1 MLPNGDECIRSLL
14 QSARHGDAWAIGCWD
29 LGKQEV
35 SVVDF
40 SDRTLVCRDCGK
52 PFTWT
57 AGEQT
62 FYAEKGLVNEP
73 ARCPECRAAR
83 KARLGLE
90 PPRMMHTIVCAE
102 CGQET
107 TVPFVPRNG
116 RPVLCSSCFA
126 RAKVAEEIVVPMP
139 EVAIAD

>member
-1 MLPNGDECIRSLL
+1 MGI
-14 QSARHGDAWAIGCWD
+14 
-29 LGKQEV
+29 QEG
-35 SVVDF
+35 SVVEF
-40 SDRTLVCRDCGK
+40 ADRTLTCRDCGK

-62 FYAEKGLVNEP
+62 FYTEKGLVNEP

-126 RAKVAEEIVVPMP
+126 KAKVAQESIEAIEAIP
-139 EVAIAD
+139 ESAIAD

>member
-1 MLPNGDECIRSLL
+1 ME
-14 QSARHGDAWAIGCWD
+14 
-29 LGKQEV
+29 
-35 SVVDF
+35 F
-40 SDRTLVCRDCGK
+40 SDRTLTCRDCGK

-83 KARLGLE
+83 KVRLGLE

-126 RAKVAEEIVVPMP
+126 RAKVAEEIAAPLP
-139 EVAIAD
+139 EAAIAD

>member
-1 MLPNGDECIRSLL
+1 ME
-14 QSARHGDAWAIGCWD
+14 
-29 LGKQEV
+29 
-35 SVVDF
+35 F
-40 SDRTLVCRDCGK
+40 TDRMLVCRDCGK

-90 PPRMMHTIVCAE
+90 PPRVSYLVVCAE
-102 CGQET
+102 CATET
-107 TVPFVPRNG
+107 TVPFIPRNG
-116 RPVLCSSCFA
+116 RPVLCSACFSKMKMA
-126 RAKVAEEIVVPMP
+126 QDAELSPAVIEI
-139 EVAIAD
+139 AATGD

>member
-1 MLPNGDECIRSLL
+1 V
-14 QSARHGDAWAIGCWD
+14 QF
-29 LGKQEV
+29 V
-35 SVVDF
+35 
-40 SDRTLVCRDCGK
+40 DRTLTCRDCGK

-57 AGEQT
+57 AGEQA

-102 CGQET
+102 CGRET

-116 RPVLCSSCFA
+116 KPVLCSSCFA
-126 RAKVAEEIVVPMP
+126 TAKAAQTLPEEQPEPVP
-139 EVAIAD
+139 VLAD

>member
-1 MLPNGDECIRSLL
+1 MLPNGDEYIRSLL
-14 QSARHGDAWAIGCWD
+14 QSARHGDAWAIGRWD

-35 SVVDF
+35 SVMDF

-126 RAKVAEEIVVPMP
+126 RSKVTEELVVPMA
-139 EVAIAD
+139 EVAVAD

>member
-1 MLPNGDECIRSLL
+1 MQWGVVI
-14 QSARHGDAWAIGCWD
+14 
-29 LGKQEV
+29 LGIQEG

-40 SDRTLVCRDCGK
+40 ADRTLTCRDCGK

-62 FYAEKGLVNEP
+62 FYAEKGLINEP

-90 PPRMMHTIVCAE
+90 APRMMHTIVCAE

-126 RAKVAEEIVVPMP
+126 KAKVVQETLEALP
-139 EVAIAD
+139 EPALAD

>member
-1 MLPNGDECIRSLL
+1 M
-14 QSARHGDAWAIGCWD
+14 
-29 LGKQEV
+29 
-35 SVVDF
+35 
-40 SDRTLVCRDCGK
+40 DRTLACRDCGK

-57 AGEQT
+57 AGEQA

-90 PPRMMHTIVCAE
+90 PPRAMHAVVCAE

-107 TVPFVPRNG
+107 TVPFLPRNG

-126 RAKVAEEIVVPMP
+126 KTKMREEIAEPVEVV
-139 EVAIAD
+139 ALAD